1 MPLLN
6 GLDAGYKQKRSMP
19 NTKLI
24 FLTVN
29 EDPDVARKAFRIGAS
44 GYVSKHSVAS
54 ELLQAI
60 RYALCGKS
68 YLTPLISKDQ
78 AEVFRGKVR
87 KQDGEDL
94 PTVRQKQ
101 VLQLLAEG
109 YSMKK
114 AAALLRITP
123 RTVAFHK
130 YRMMEACGLKTNVDL
145 YQFAVKLGLLVGF
158 SPH

>member
-1 MPLLN
+1 M
-6 GLDAGYKQKRSMP
+6 S
-19 NTKLI
+19 
-24 FLTVN
+24 
-29 EDPDVARKAFRIGAS
+29 AS
-44 GYVSKHSVAS
+44 IALRPSFCR
-54 ELLQAI
+54 
-60 RYALCGKS
+60 RYALYGKS

-123 RTVAFHK
+123 RTVAFRK